1 MTFFDSVVH
10 NGYYFWTSRYLQAI
24 GLPENW
30 IAPAMSIGQV
40 MEVVAMA
47 WLGTLLKALG
57 WRRTMILG
65 VLSQAVR
72 FGVYAIGSRE
82 LLPAVIAVNLVHGF
96 AYACFFATVYIYVDE
111 SFPKDVR
118 ASAQSLFN
126 LMILGISM
134 LVSNFLWGGLGDVFA
149 ATSTVGGPSSRSS
162 TITGS
167 SSCRSVF
174 RLVAAALLALFFHPP
189 AARETSEEAVDEP
202 LAVAQ

>member
-1 MTFFDSVVH
+1 
-10 NGYYFWTSRYLQAI
+10 
-24 GLPENW
+24 
-30 IAPAMSIGQV
+30 
-40 MEVVAMA
+40 
-47 WLGTLLKALG
+47 
-57 WRRTMILG
+57 MILG

-111 SFPKDVR
+111 TFPKDVR

-149 ATSTVGGPSSRSS
+149 STSTVGGQVVKVVDYHRLFLVPFGLS
-162 TITGS
+162 
-167 SSCRSVF
+167 
-174 RLVAAALLALFFHPP
+174 LVAAALLALFFHPP
-189 AARETSEEAVDEP
+189 RALETSEEPADEP
-202 LAVAQ
+202 LAVAH